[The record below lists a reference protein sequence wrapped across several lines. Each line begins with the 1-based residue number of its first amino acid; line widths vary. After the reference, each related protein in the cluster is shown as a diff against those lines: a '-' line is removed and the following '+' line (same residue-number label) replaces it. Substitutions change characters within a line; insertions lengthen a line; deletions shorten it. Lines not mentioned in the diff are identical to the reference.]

1 MLAGFHRATRG
12 RIERSEMVRCS
23 TYDEEGPRMTNLTPT
38 ALLDEIR
45 LLRDQAAERERS
57 LGPAIAALPVA
68 QRRSAANLAH
78 YLALRSTGHVALQGE
93 LVRNGLSSLAR
104 REAHVM
110 ATLDAV
116 ERALSS
122 ITGVASEPARAAI
135 TIDDGVQLLARHATE
150 LLETP
155 MPHMTRIV
163 VTIPPWA
170 AGNVQFLHALIDAGM
185 DVARINASHGDA
197 AQWQASIDAL
207 RTAAAAAGRR
217 IPVCV
222 DLAGPKVRTGVCP
235 SGPIGLVATDR
246 LVLHAASNE
255 SVDGPRDANGRLTG
269 PARVA
274 VRPREV
280 VEHVEVGH
288 RVMFDDGNIR
298 ATCVEVD
305 RARGEITVEVDAVR
319 TGAWGL
325 KDRKGVN
332 VPDTDIPIAAL
343 TDEDLKTLDFIVER
357 VDIVAMSFVRTVN
370 DIADLHRAIQART
383 RRTLGVVA
391 KIETPQACRALPEIL
406 LELMKSPPCGVMLAR
421 GDLGVEIGF
430 EHLPE
435 AQDEILSLCE
445 AAHVPVIWATQVLE
459 SMTEHG
465 FPTRGEVT
473 DAADAARADAIM
485 LGIGPFMVDTVAFVE
500 DLLARTQVRRA
511 RSRALLGKWQP
522 LGEE

>member
-1 MLAGFHRATRG
+1 MTS
-12 RIERSEMVRCS
+12 SE
-23 TYDEEGPRMTNLTPT
+23 
-38 ALLDEIR
+38 LLDAIR
-45 LLRDQAAERERS
+45 DLREQAS
-57 LGPAIAALPVA
+57 LEEAARARAIDALPIA

-78 YLALRSTGHVALQGE
+78 YLALRATGHVALQGE

-116 ERALSS
+116 ERALAAIS
-122 ITGVASEPARAAI
+122 GVASEPARAAFAM
-135 TIDDGVQLLARHATE
+135 DDGVQLLARHATE

-170 AGNVQFLHALIDAGM
+170 AGNVPFLHALIDAGM
-185 DVARINASHGDA
+185 DVARINASHGDQ

-207 RTAAAAAGRR
+207 RTASAAAGRR
-217 IPVCV
+217 IPVCI
-222 DLAGPKVRTGVCP
+222 DLAGPKVRTGVCA
-235 SGPIGLVATDR
+235 SGPIALVATDR
-246 LVLHAASNE
+246 LVLHAASND
-255 SVDGPRDANGRLTG
+255 SLDGPRDANGRLTA

-280 VEHVEVGH
+280 VEHVQPGH
-288 RVMFDDGNIR
+288 RVLFDDGNIR
-298 ATCVEVD
+298 GVCVSAD
-305 RARGEITVEVDAVR
+305 RASSEITVEIEAVR
-319 TGAWGL
+319 TGAWSL

-332 VPDTDIPIAAL
+332 VPDTDMPIAAL
-343 TDEDLKTLDFIVER
+343 THEDLSTLDFVTEH
-357 VDIVAMSFVRTVN
+357 VDIVAMSFVRN
-370 DIADLHRAIQART
+370 PKDIADLHLAIRQRT
-383 RRTLGVVA
+383 HRTIGVVA
-391 KIETPQACRALPEIL
+391 KIETPQACRALPDIL
-406 LELMKSPPCGVMLAR
+406 LELMKQPPCGVMLAR

-435 AQDEILSLCE
+435 AQDEILALCE
-445 AAHVPVIWATQVLE
+445 AAHIPVIWATQVLE

-500 DLLARTQVRRA
+500 DLLARTQIRRA

>member
-1 MLAGFHRATRG
+1 M
-12 RIERSEMVRCS
+12 
-23 TYDEEGPRMTNLTPT
+23 T
-38 ALLDEIR
+38 ALELLDAIR
-45 LLRDQAAERERS
+45 DLREQSSAQEAARA
-57 LGPAIAALPVA
+57 PAIAALPIA
-68 QRRSAANLAH
+68 WRRSAANLAH
-78 YLALRSTGHVALQGE
+78 YLALRSTGHIALQGE

-110 ATLDAV
+110 PTLDAV
-116 ERALSS
+116 ERALSA
-122 ITGVASEPARAAI
+122 IAGVESAPARASLS
-135 TIDDGVQLLARHATE
+135 IDDGVQLLARHATE

-170 AGNVQFLHALIDAGM
+170 AGNAAFLHSLIDAGM
-185 DVARINASHGDA
+185 DVARINASHGDP
-197 AQWQASIDAL
+197 AQWKASIDAL
-207 RTAAAAAGRR
+207 RTAAASAGRR
-217 IPVCV
+217 IPVCI
-222 DLAGPKVRTGVCP
+222 DLAGPKVRTGVCA
-235 SGPIGLVATDR
+235 SGPIALVAGDR
-246 LVLHAASNE
+246 LVLHASSNE
-255 SVDGPRDANGRLTG
+255 SIDGPRDAEGRLTA

-280 VEHVEVGH
+280 VEHVAPGH

-298 ATCVEVD
+298 ATCVAVD
-305 RARGEITVEVDAVR
+305 RAQGEITVEIDAVR

-332 VPDTDIPIAAL
+332 VPDTDMPIAAL
-343 TDEDLKTLDFIVER
+343 TDEDLKTLDFVVEH
-357 VDIVAMSFVRTVN
+357 VDIVAMSFVRTPG
-370 DIADLHRAIQART
+370 DIADLHRAVQART
-383 RRTLGVVA
+383 HRTIGVVA
-391 KIETPQACRALPEIL
+391 KVETPQACRALPEIL

-485 LGIGPFMVDTVAFVE
+485 LGIGPFMVDTVSFVE
-500 DLLARTQVRRA
+500 DLLARTQIRRA

-522 LGEE
+522 LGDA

>member
-1 MLAGFHRATRG
+1 M
-12 RIERSEMVRCS
+12 
-23 TYDEEGPRMTNLTPT
+23 T
-38 ALLDEIR
+38 ALELLDAIR
-45 LLRDQAAERERS
+45 DLREQASAQEAARA
-57 LGPAIAALPVA
+57 PAVAALPIA
-68 QRRSAANLAH
+68 WRRSAANLAH
-78 YLALRSTGHVALQGE
+78 YLALRSTGHIALQGE

-110 ATLDAV
+110 PTLDAV
-116 ERALSS
+116 ERALSA
-122 ITGVASEPARAAI
+122 IAGVESAPARASLS
-135 TIDDGVQLLARHATE
+135 IDDGVQLLARHATE

-170 AGNVQFLHALIDAGM
+170 AGNVPFLHSLIDAGM
-185 DVARINASHGDA
+185 DVARINASHGDP
-197 AQWQASIDAL
+197 AQWKASIDAL
-207 RTAAAAAGRR
+207 RTAAASAGRR
-217 IPVCV
+217 IPVCI
-222 DLAGPKVRTGVCP
+222 DLAGPKVRTGMCA
-235 SGPIGLVATDR
+235 SGPIALVAGDR

-255 SVDGPRDANGRLTG
+255 SIDGPRDGEGRLTA

-274 VRPREV
+274 VRPREG
-280 VEHVEVGH
+280 VEHVAAGH

-298 ATCVEVD
+298 ASCIAVD
-305 RARGEITVEVDAVR
+305 RAKGEVTVEVDAVR

-332 VPDTDIPIAAL
+332 VPDTDMPIAAL
-343 TDEDLKTLDFIVER
+343 TDEDLKTLEFVVEH
-357 VDIVAMSFVRTVN
+357 VDIVAMSFVRTPG

-383 RRTLGVVA
+383 HRTIGVVA
-391 KIETPQACRALPEIL
+391 KVETPQACRALPEIL

-485 LGIGPFMVDTVAFVE
+485 LGIGPFMVDTVSFVE
-500 DLLARTQVRRA
+500 DLLARTQIRRA

-522 LGEE
+522 LGDG